1 MRRHHPHRALSYTL
15 LLYRF
20 SVWSLA
26 RGLAITGEVTDITD
40 AGTTVATGTTAATV
54 TGVLGI
60 TGTNRNAV
68 AAGADCRL
76 NDSTARF
83 CFDFRKSRLLQLL
96 IQRGKIGLD

>member
-1 MRRHHPHRALSYTL
+1 MRHHHLHRALSYTL

-26 RGLAITGEVTDITD
+26 RGMAITG
-40 AGTTVATGTTAATV
+40 AATTVRTDFTGR
-54 TGVLGI
+54 VLGVVII
-60 TGTNRNAV
+60 TGTNQDAV
-68 AAGADCRL
+68 AAGADCGL
-76 NDSTARF
+76 NASTARF

>member
-1 MRRHHPHRALSYTL
+1 MRRHLRRVRSCTL

-26 RGLAITGEVTDITD
+26 RDLAITD
-40 AGTTVATGTTAATV
+40 AVTTVATGTTAATV

>member
-1 MRRHHPHRALSYTL
+1 M
-15 LLYRF
+15 
-20 SVWSLA
+20 
-26 RGLAITGEVTDITD
+26 AITGAVTDTTD
-40 AGTTVATGTTAATV
+40 AGTTVPNGSTAGILI
-54 TGVLGI
+54 GVLII
-60 TGTNRNAV
+60 TGANQNAV